1 MLQTQRIL
9 VRKESR
15 LQVCNKP
22 TTTQYEMRVK
32 RHVIGAHLSNIP
44 DIVDREYENELNED
58 VVDEGINTERHGW

>member
-1 MLQTQRIL
+1 M
-9 VRKESR
+9 
-15 LQVCNKP
+15 QVCNKP

-32 RHVIGAHLSNIP
+32 THVIGAHLSNIQ